1 MRLVLRRV
9 QRLGQALDLAAI
21 DFADVGVDVGDI
33 DADSDDAAT
42 LFRFDAATLF
52 RDDAATLGGGLV
64 SWF

>member
-1 MRLVLRRV
+1 MNVRDLVPWTRNVERDRNLP
-9 QRLGQALDLAAI
+9 AAQ
-21 DFADVGVDVGDI
+21 

-42 LFRFDAATLF
+42 LFRDYPATLF